1 MPDVTSARRLRIADT
16 LEIGSHAEDEDGTP
30 AGRVP
35 GRNLATPLVALFAA
49 AAIELGC
56 APRPATRE
64 VVIRAFAFSPATDT
78 VQAGD
83 TVRWSN
89 QDVVPHT
96 ATSRIGGFDSGALE
110 AGQDWRYVAGTPGTY
125 AYECTL
131 HPTMRGTLVV
141 R

>member
-1 MPDVTSARRLRIADT
+1 MGDARGGAGRRLT
-16 LEIGSHAEDEDGTP
+16 
-30 AGRVP
+30 
-35 GRNLATPLVALFAA
+35 TPLAALIAA
-49 AAIELGC
+49 AAIGLGC

-83 TVRWSN
+83 TVRWRN

-96 ATSRIGGFDSGALE
+96 ATSRVGGFDSGTLE
-110 AGQDWRYVAGTPGTY
+110 AGRDWRYVARAPGSY

>member
-1 MPDVTSARRLRIADT
+1 MRRRAVAESHGTRRRRLA
-16 LEIGSHAEDEDGTP
+16 GS
-30 AGRVP
+30 
-35 GRNLATPLVALFAA
+35 LAALIAA
-49 AAIELGC
+49 AGFALAC
-56 APRPATRE
+56 ADAPRTRE
-64 VVIRAFAFSPATDT
+64 VVIRGFAFSPATDT

-96 ATSRIGGFDSGALE
+96 ATSRIGGFDSGRLD
-110 AGQDWRYVAGTPGTY
+110 AGRDWRFVARTPGTF

-131 HPTMRGTLVV
+131 HPTMHGMLVV

>member
-1 MPDVTSARRLRIADT
+1 MADRRRIPGRRLT
-16 LEIGSHAEDEDGTP
+16 
-30 AGRVP
+30 
-35 GRNLATPLVALFAA
+35 TPLAALV
-49 AAIELGC
+49 AAIAIVLGC
-56 APRPATRE
+56 SPRPTTRE
-64 VVIRAFAFSPATDT
+64 VVIRSFAFSPATDT

-83 TVRWSN
+83 TVHWIN

-96 ATSRIGGFDSGALE
+96 ATSRIGGFDSGTLE
-110 AGQDWRYVAGTPGTY
+110 AGQDWRYVARTPGTF

>member
-1 MPDVTSARRLRIADT
+1 VGDAR
-16 LEIGSHAEDEDGTP
+16 GTP
-30 AGRVP
+30 AR
-35 GRNLATPLVALFAA
+35 RLATPLAALIAA
-49 AAIELGC
+49 AVIGFGC

-64 VVIRAFAFSPATDT
+64 VVIQAFAFSPATDT

-89 QDVVPHT
+89 RDVVPHT
-96 ATSRIGGFDSGALE
+96 ATSRTGGFDSGTLD
-110 AGQDWRYVAGTPGTY
+110 AGQDWRYVARAPGTF

>member
-1 MPDVTSARRLRIADT
+1 MADHRRIPVRRLTA
-16 LEIGSHAEDEDGTP
+16 P
-30 AGRVP
+30 
-35 GRNLATPLVALFAA
+35 LAALMAA
-49 AAIELGC
+49 VAIEQGC
-56 APRPATRE
+56 ARRPATRE
-64 VVIRAFAFSPATDT
+64 VVIRSFAFSPATDT

-96 ATSRIGGFDSGALE
+96 ATSRVGGFDSGALD
-110 AGQDWRYVAGTPGTY
+110 AGRDWRYVARAPGTF

>member
-1 MPDVTSARRLRIADT
+1 MGD
-16 LEIGSHAEDEDGTP
+16 GSRTP
-30 AGRVP
+30 GPR
-35 GRNLATPLVALFAA
+35 LATLLAPMALV
-49 AAIELGC
+49 AIELGC
-56 APRPATRE
+56 TPSPSTRE
-64 VVIRAFAFSPATDT
+64 VVIRSFAFAPATDT

-83 TVRWSN
+83 TVRWIN

-96 ATSRIGGFDSGALE
+96 ATSRIGGFDSGTLE
-110 AGQDWRYVAGTPGTY
+110 SGQDWRYVARTPGTF